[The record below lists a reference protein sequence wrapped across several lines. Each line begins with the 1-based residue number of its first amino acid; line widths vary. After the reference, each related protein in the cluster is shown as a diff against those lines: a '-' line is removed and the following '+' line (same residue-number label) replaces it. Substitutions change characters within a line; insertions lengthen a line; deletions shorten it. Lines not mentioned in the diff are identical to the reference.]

1 MKWIAGNERLPG
13 MFKEV
18 KWRNHDGG
26 DIPLGK
32 RSPIDHYQK
41 VGPNAGWHQWLDESE
56 SLPTPCSKTMEE
68 ALNNSMFMN
77 GGNTDEEKR
86 FYAMG
91 FKAALHLHQNSKQL
105 KTKYYGTNRKIKKG
119 K

>member
-1 MKWIAGNERLPG
+1 MNNKYQGL
-13 MFKEV
+13 
-18 KWRNHDGG
+18 
-26 DIPLGK
+26 
-32 RSPIDHYQK
+32 SPIDHYQK